1 MKIIDYLKNNVDEL
15 LNSEKISFD
24 LGGQSLTYTVRE
36 PSAGHQLGSGQLDK
50 AGKDKDAAAYMI
62 GACVFDETG
71 AHIFDYQSDRE
82 RAEFIDNCP
91 GWLFVKLV
99 DAVKRVNNHIPD
111 AETTKN

>member
-1 MKIIDYLKNNVDEL
+1 MKIIDYLKTNVNEL
-15 LNSEKISFD
+15 LNSEKISFE

-36 PSAGHQLGSGQLDK
+36 PSAGHQMGSEQLSK
-50 AGKDKDAAAYMI
+50 AGKDKDGAAYVI

-91 GWLFVKLV
+91 EWLFVKLV
-99 DAVKRVNNHIPD
+99 DAIKRVHAHIPD

>member
-1 MKIIDYLKNNVDEL
+1 MVTHRKE
-15 LNSEKISFD
+15 
-24 LGGQSLTYTVRE
+24 
-36 PSAGHQLGSGQLDK
+36 
-50 AGKDKDAAAYMI
+50 KDAAAYMI

-99 DAVKRVNNHIPD
+99 DAVKRVNAHIPGR
-111 AETTKN
+111 